1 MRFIPNRFLTFV
13 MGKLAASNNNLIK
26 TILIKGFIKI
36 YDPDLSLIKKENIKE
51 FKSYN
56 DFFIRELKADSRP
69 IEHSENIITSPVD
82 GTVVDFG
89 EIIENN
95 LIQAKEFK
103 YSISDLLGN
112 VDLGTKFRNGLFVT
126 IYLAPT
132 DYHRIHSPYA
142 GKIISSNHMG
152 TDLHSVNNRAQRL
165 IPSLYVKNERGLVVV
180 ESEKLSY
187 ALVSVGAS
195 VVGSIVPFWS
205 KNKIKFRNDLIKQWQ
220 KGPEENQK
228 YVKKGQEIAHFRM
241 GSTVILLL
249 PEANKININ
258 SLYQNKTVKF
268 GEKLIELK

>member
-13 MGKLAASNNNLIK
+13 MGKLAASNNYLIK
-26 TILIKGFIKI
+26 TILIKGFIQI

-56 DFFIRELKADSRP
+56 DFFIRELKANSRP
-69 IEHSENIITSPVD
+69 IEQSENIITSPVD
-82 GTVVDFG
+82 GTIVDFG
-89 EIIENN
+89 KIIEDN

-112 VDLGTKFRNGLFVT
+112 VDLGAKFRNGLFVT

-152 TDLHSVNNRAQRL
+152 TSLHSVNDRAQRL

-180 ESEKLSY
+180 ESKKLSY

-205 KNKIKFRNDLIKQWQ
+205 KNKIKFRNDLIKQWR

>member
-13 MGKLAASNNNLIK
+13 MGKLAASNNYLIK
-26 TILIKGFIKI
+26 TILIKGFIQI

-56 DFFIRELKADSRP
+56 DFFIRELKANSRP
-69 IEHSENIITSPVD
+69 IEQSENIITSPVD

-89 EIIENN
+89 KIIEDN

-112 VDLGTKFRNGLFVT
+112 VDLGAKFRNGLFVT

-152 TDLHSVNNRAQRL
+152 TSLHSVNDRAQRL

-180 ESEKLSY
+180 ESKKLSY

-195 VVGSIVPFWS
+195 IVGSIVPFWS
-205 KNKIKFRNDLIKQWQ
+205 KNKIKFRNDLIKQWR

>member
-56 DFFIRELKADSRP
+56 DFFIREPKADSRP

-89 EIIENN
+89 EIIEDN

-112 VDLGTKFRNGLFVT
+112 VDLGAKFRNGLFVT

-152 TDLHSVNNRAQRL
+152 TDLHSVNDRAQRL

>member
-13 MGKLAASNNNLIK
+13 MGKLAASNNYLIK

-56 DFFIRELKADSRP
+56 DFFIRELKANSRH
-69 IEHSENIITSPVD
+69 IEQSENIITSPVD

-89 EIIENN
+89 KIIEDN

-112 VDLGTKFRNGLFVT
+112 VDLGAKFRNGLFVT

-152 TDLHSVNNRAQRL
+152 TSLHSVNDRAQRL

-180 ESEKLSY
+180 ESKKLSY

-195 VVGSIVPFWS
+195 IVGSIVPFWS
-205 KNKIKFRNDLIKQWQ
+205 KNKIKFRNDLIKQWR

>member
-56 DFFIRELKADSRP
+56 DFFIRELKEDSRP
-69 IEHSENIITSPVD
+69 VEHSENIITSPVD

-89 EIIENN
+89 EIIEDN

-112 VDLGTKFRNGLFVT
+112 VDLGAKFRNGLFVT

-152 TDLHSVNNRAQRL
+152 TDLHSVNDRAQRL

>member
-89 EIIENN
+89 EIIEDN

-112 VDLGTKFRNGLFVT
+112 VDLGVKFRNGLFVT

-152 TDLHSVNNRAQRL
+152 TDLHSVNDRAQRL

>member
-13 MGKLAASNNNLIK
+13 MGKLAASNNYLIK

-56 DFFIRELKADSRP
+56 DFFIRELKANSRH
-69 IEHSENIITSPVD
+69 IEQSENIITSPVD

-89 EIIENN
+89 KIIEDN

-112 VDLGTKFRNGLFVT
+112 VDLGAKFRNGLFVT

-152 TDLHSVNNRAQRL
+152 TSLHSVNDRAQRL

-180 ESEKLSY
+180 ESKKLSY

-205 KNKIKFRNDLIKQWQ
+205 KNKIKFRNDLIKQWR